1 MSYKL
6 QLTNSAAAAAAL
18 GSSIVVRFF
27 VYVWIVDC
35 HLLATVLCL
44 LCSALL
50 CSDLFC
56 SIGLEP
62 LPLAVTCQ
70 LSLINFQLLCC
81 TANDL

>member
-27 VYVWIVDC
+27 VYVWIVDAFFF
-35 HLLATVLCL
+35 LQFL
-44 LCSALL
+44 LCSG
-50 CSDLFC
+50 LFC
-56 SIGLEP
+56 SMGLEP
-62 LPLAVTCQ
+62 IPVAVTCQ
-70 LSLINFQLLCC
+70 LSLFNFQLLCC